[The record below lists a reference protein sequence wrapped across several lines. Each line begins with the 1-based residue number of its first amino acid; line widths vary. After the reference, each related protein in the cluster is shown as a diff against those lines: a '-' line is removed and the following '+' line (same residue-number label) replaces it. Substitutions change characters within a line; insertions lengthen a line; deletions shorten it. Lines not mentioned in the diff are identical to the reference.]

1 MQCLRCCGILY
12 KNQQQ
17 KQHAERIFYEKT
29 LYSPGNFIFLLSGC
43 SHGEVVVNNPYEV
56 AKGAS
61 ILSYYDTEDNISID
75 SFKVLEWGAES
86 LIGLTKQYEN
96 CIIVREGQI
105 RYISIIDEDIVTYKQ
120 ISVGDDIDK
129 IEKAFSQIDQ
139 YHDIYTVFFNDEMK
153 EDTANL
159 DREDTWISISYL
171 TDGEKIIKISISDIK
186 FARKLQ

>member
-1 MQCLRCCGILY
+1 M
-12 KNQQQ
+12 
-17 KQHAERIFYEKT
+17 
-29 LYSPGNFIFLLSGC
+29 
-43 SHGEVVVNNPYEV
+43 
-56 AKGAS
+56 
-61 ILSYYDTEDNISID
+61 SYYDTEDNISID